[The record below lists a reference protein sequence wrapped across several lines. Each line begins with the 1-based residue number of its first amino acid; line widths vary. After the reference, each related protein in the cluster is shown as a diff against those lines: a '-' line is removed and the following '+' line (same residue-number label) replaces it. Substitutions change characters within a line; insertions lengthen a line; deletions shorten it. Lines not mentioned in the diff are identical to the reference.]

1 MTGKFKN
8 LPEFYFFIQGHHV
21 WNIIRSKSVFTRV
34 TDGQRLRYYSAYIII
49 MTIIVTTI
57 AVCIHFYVEEKQE
70 VGQHKLG
77 KYLCGI
83 YNDYFLNDQKN
94 AR

>member
-1 MTGKFKN
+1 
-8 LPEFYFFIQGHHV
+8 
-21 WNIIRSKSVFTRV
+21 
-34 TDGQRLRYYSAYIII
+34 

-77 KYLCGI
+77 MCTCI
-83 YNDYFLNDQKN
+83 YDYYVPIFLFSLTIL
-94 AR
+94 